1 MIGWIPHPNR
11 VGVSKTGVVNIDTY
25 LLHTYLVLHA
35 YSALSYYID
44 WRFGL
49 WHLTVSI
56 LGTIFGNNDDWS
68 NFCMGH
74 TFGLHDGKVR
84 SWLSETVWINLVH
97 KVQRTGD
104 SCMKCIKC
112 MKNVCC
118 DKMIGS

>member
-1 MIGWIPHPNR
+1 MIGWMPHPDG

-56 LGTIFGNNDDWS
+56 LGTIFGNNDDWF

-74 TFGLHDGKVR
+74 TFGLHNGKVR
-84 SWLSETVWINLVH
+84 SWLSETVWINLDQFGSIWYT
-97 KVQRTGD
+97 K
-104 SCMKCIKC
+104 S
-112 MKNVCC
+112 NVPETHA
-118 DKMIGS
+118 